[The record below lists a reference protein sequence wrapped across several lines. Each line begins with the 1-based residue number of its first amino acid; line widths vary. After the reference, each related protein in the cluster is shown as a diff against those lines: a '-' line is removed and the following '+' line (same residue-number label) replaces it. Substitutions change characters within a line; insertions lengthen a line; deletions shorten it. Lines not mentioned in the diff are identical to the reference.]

1 MVQSAGLLR
10 ARVIG
15 NQELAPGAFL
25 LRIDRHRPFVP
36 GQNMAL
42 TVDPG
47 LPPRSYSIASGTGDP
62 FTEVLFDV
70 VPGGTLTPRLA
81 GLKAGD
87 SLFVSEPFGSF
98 QDDRRPAWWIA
109 GGTGVA
115 PFRSMVRSGSGEG
128 KVLIHGS
135 RRLDRLYFRDFLASR
150 FGACREGAYRPCC
163 RTQPAEGVY
172 PGRLTELI
180 GALEPPPDGR
190 YLLCGS
196 AEMVVAVRDALI
208 AKGVSF
214 LRIIAEIFF

>member
-1 MVQSAGLLR
+1 MVQRVGLRR
-10 ARVIG
+10 ARVLG

-25 LRIDRHRPFVP
+25 LRIELHRPFVP
-36 GQNMAL
+36 GQNVAL

-47 LPPRSYSIASGTGDP
+47 LPPRNYSIASGTGDP

-70 VPGGTLTPRLA
+70 VPGGALTPRLA

-87 SLFVSEPFGSF
+87 SLYVSEPLGSF

-109 GGTGVA
+109 GGTGIA
-115 PFRSMVRSGSGEG
+115 PFLSMVRSGLSEG

-135 RRLDRLYFRDFLASR
+135 RRPDRLYFRDFLASR
-150 FGACREGAYRPCC
+150 FGACREGAYRLCC
-163 RTQPAEGVY
+163 RAQPAEGVY

-180 GALEPPPDGR
+180 GALAPPPGGR

-196 AEMVVAVRDALI
+196 AEMVVAVRDVLI
-208 AKGVSF
+208 GKGVSF
-214 LRIIAEIFF
+214 LNIIAEIFF